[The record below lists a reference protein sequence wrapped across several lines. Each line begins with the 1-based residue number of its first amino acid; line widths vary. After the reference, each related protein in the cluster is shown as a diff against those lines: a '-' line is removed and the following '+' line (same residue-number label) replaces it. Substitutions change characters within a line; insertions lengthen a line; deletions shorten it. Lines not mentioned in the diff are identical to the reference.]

1 MSLISFLEGLL
12 PFLVSAARKTF
23 DKLEDSVKEAGI
35 NGSLFAQIIKE
46 NVDAAEADVNALL
59 KEKLKLDDQQLQT
72 LLAEIRVKYNV
83 PTALSVTKFLQA
95 KFYDVTDDILHN
107 SLANEVA
114 AVAAIILSK
123 GKLSWLTLL
132 MGVGEYIYRKFVKST
147 PVNIMTTP
155 CPDPKPSGG
164 GSTPF
169 GQWECKS
176 GSWVWVP
183 ELG

>member
-1 MSLISFLEGLL
+1 MSIISFLEKLF

-23 DKLEDSVKEAGI
+23 DQLEDAVKEAGI

-46 NVDAAEADVNALL
+46 NVEAAETDVNNLI
-59 KEKLKLDDQQLQT
+59 KDKLKLNDDQLQA
-72 LLAEIRVKYNV
+72 LLGEIRGKYNI
-83 PTALSVTKFLQA
+83 PSALSVTKFLQA

-132 MGVGEYIYRKFVKST
+132 MGVGEYIYRKFVKGT
-147 PVNIMTTP
+147 PVVIMGSGDHP
-155 CPDPKPSGG
+155 CPPGYAWNGTK
-164 GSTPF
+164 
-169 GQWECKS
+169 C
-176 GSWVWVP
+176 VP
-183 ELG
+183 DVG